1 VETVREPSRSD
12 PDHYIQP
19 RNPCSDSQL
28 ESHGGDQHGC
38 GLYGQFTNY
47 DRRCASTILPRHL
60 QRRGRDVTP
69 DNFARIMKST
79 VKLSNSQ
86 SLFVTPSLVTGLY
99 TSTKTKSS
107 AGGGPQRR

>member
-1 VETVREPSRSD
+1 MQEKRAATDNWRSIVPKNRITEKTNEEFAKWRPFASHRGSD

-47 DRRCASTILPRHL
+47 DRRCASTILPRYFH
-60 QRRGRDVTP
+60 RRGPGCDSP
-69 DNFARIMKST
+69 EFFAHM
-79 VKLSNSQ
+79 
-86 SLFVTPSLVTGLY
+86 
-99 TSTKTKSS
+99 
-107 AGGGPQRR
+107 